1 MKATGS
7 PSTSTPTSPSFFN
20 TQNMKTI
27 YLKVENTLFAVPR
40 HVLNHPGT
48 PFETMFTL
56 PQPKDNGGKE
66 PASEE
71 DPIVLEGIAASDF
84 EAFLHALYSLPRNM
98 AAPKFAV
105 DNDEYWFGVLK
116 LATMWNFNEL
126 HQKAVEKTE
135 SIIKKKTPLEMI
147 DLGRKYGVSD
157 WVKNGYI
164 ALCSQEDL
172 EPEELAGPQLGGL
185 ALDWKTIGTLL
196 YIWGS
201 SQRRT
206 ETECQRCYGR
216 YQSVFEAPAP
226 SLKEKERSKR
236 TQAITDLVHQRFK
249 QELDELR
256 AFSNARAT

>member
-7 PSTSTPTSPSFFN
+7 PSTSTHTSPSFFN
-20 TQNMKTI
+20 TQNMKTT
-27 YLKVENTLFAVPR
+27 YLKVENTIFAVPR
-40 HVLNHPGT
+40 HVLNHPGS

-56 PQPKDNGGKE
+56 PRPKDSGGKE

-71 DPIVLEGIAASDF
+71 DPILRALQQATSKLSSMLRILYPGIWVLQS
-84 EAFLHALYSLPRNM
+84 SLLITTNT
-98 AAPKFAV
+98 
-105 DNDEYWFGVLK
+105 GSLQ
-116 LATMWNFNEL
+116 
-126 HQKAVEKTE
+126 QKAVEQTE
-135 SIIKKKTPLEMI
+135 SIVKLKTPLQMI
-147 DLGRKYGVSD
+147 DLGRTYGISD

-172 EPEELAGPQLGGL
+172 DPEELAGPQLGGL

-201 SQRRT
+201 SQCRTETET
-206 ETECQRCYGR
+206 ETECQLPFGR
-216 YQSVFEAPAP
+216 YQPYYPIMGGLEPEP
-226 SLKEKERSKR
+226 SPEEKERSRR

-256 AFSNARAT
+256 AFSNVCTTRP